1 VGLRETLARTLGSE
15 LPVASCALHALGDA
29 TRNFCPNRATA
40 HATSAQLEGHS
51 PSVRRATAHATAAQ
65 LPSCTQVALQG
76 GCATAVAPLARP
88 YRLTPAGADRCHAGG
103 WDDAEIETFTTRV
116 MLLMRRGVPSTDA
129 DDLAE
134 RLVKRDRDG
143 DDRRMCH
150 ECAAYRP
157 GRCGNHQSA
166 GLHKAELGRDLAT
179 TLQRCPGFTPAPI
192 RATPTGRQ
200 GPALRD
206 LAHSLP
212 PAPVGGS
219 TDVMAS

>member
-1 VGLRETLARTLGSE
+1 VGLRETLARTLSAE
-15 LPVASCALHALGDA
+15 PPVASCVLHALGDA

-40 HATSAQLEGHS
+40 HATSAQLRGSS
-51 PSVRRATAHATAAQ
+51 PSVGSATDSATPVQ
-65 LPSCTQVALQG
+65 LRSCTQVALQG

-103 WDDAEIETFTTRV
+103 WDDAEIETFTARV
-116 MLLMRRGVPSTDA
+116 MLLMRRGVSSTDA

-134 RLVKRDRDG
+134 RLTLRDRDG

-157 GRCGNHQSA
+157 GRCGNHKAA
-166 GLHKAELGRDLAT
+166 GMHTAEVGRDLAA

-206 LAHSLP
+206 LPRSLP
-212 PAPVGGS
+212 PTQTLERKP
-219 TDVMAS
+219 